1 MKKYTIVFDLDGTLV
16 DTAKDLASST
26 AHALSLIG
34 VPSPAFMKLRPYV
47 STGARGMIEFAL
59 REANRGLP
67 KADVD
72 TLLERFLTY
81 YEKNIAIESKPYPD
95 VMKVLDGLKTGG
107 MRLAVCTNKREK
119 LARALLRELDM
130 LKYFDAVTGRDTL
143 PVHKPDPG
151 HLIGTVI
158 LADGDLSRAIM
169 VGDSETDIMTARSA
183 SIPVI
188 AVSFGYT
195 ERPIQEFNPDV
206 VIDHYSEFMAGAE
219 KLANGRQA
227 HAGFAT

>member
-1 MKKYTIVFDLDGTLV
+1 MKRHTIVFDLDGTLV
-16 DTAKDLASST
+16 DTARDLANST

-34 VPSPAFMKLRPYV
+34 VPPPKFESLRPYV
-47 STGARGMIEFAL
+47 STGARGMIEFSL

-67 KADVD
+67 KEDVD
-72 TLLERFLTY
+72 SLLDRFLTHY
-81 YEKNIAIESKPYPD
+81 DAHIAVDSKPYPD
-95 VMKVLDGLKTGG
+95 VIKVLDQLKLDGV
-107 MRLAVCTNKREK
+107 RLAVCTNKREK
-119 LARALLRELDM
+119 LARKLLRELDM
-130 LKYFDAVTGRDTL
+130 LKYFNAVTGRDTL

-195 ERPIQEFNPDV
+195 ERPIQDFNPDV
-206 VIDHYSEFMAGAE
+206 VIDHYSEFLAGAE
-219 KLANGRQA
+219 QLA
-227 HAGFAT
+227 AGKSPRAASAG